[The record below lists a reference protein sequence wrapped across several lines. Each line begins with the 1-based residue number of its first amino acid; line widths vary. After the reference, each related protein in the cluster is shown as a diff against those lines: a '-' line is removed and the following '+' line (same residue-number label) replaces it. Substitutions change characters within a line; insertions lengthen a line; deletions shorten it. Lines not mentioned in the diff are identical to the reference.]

1 MCGIAGILGLD
12 GERARGAATRMQAAL
27 RHRGPDDQGLE
38 LIARESAGAPAVLVH
53 TRLSIIDLSPAGHQP
68 MRDAPPVSGGTPNW
82 LVFNGE
88 IYNFRALAREL
99 DQSGLSYNSRS
110 DTSVILASYR
120 QWGMRAVE
128 RFEGMFAFCL
138 LDTERGLAWFCRDRL
153 GIKPLYFH
161 RPAEGGFLFASE
173 VRALLA
179 SELVPRR
186 VRPTALESFL
196 AQGAVMSEDAIVE
209 GVSLMRPG
217 ESLVCDLDGREQRSA
232 RYWSV
237 AFGGESGSHTMPAD
251 GSRPVGNQGLEAAG
265 SPFRSEAVAELGFA
279 IQRSI
284 GNQLLA
290 DVPVGLFLSA
300 GIDSTAIATIASR
313 ISSQPLCTVSVGFD
327 VLAFDESAG
336 ARKTAEDLHTD
347 HREVALSGQRVL
359 ADFDGVLE
367 AVDQPTVDGFNMY
380 HVAGAARASGVTVAL
395 SGLGGDELFGGYAT
409 FTDLP
414 RALRVAQ
421 LAEHAPAGIRQL
433 VAGTLS
439 RAGSF
444 RALRP
449 RARALMKFA
458 ETLQR
463 PADLAELY
471 FLRRELFPPSER
483 RRLWPLPAGSDA
495 WSGIEQGVLAALAA
509 GQTGR
514 ALVDRI
520 AHLETS
526 SYMRHMLLRDADV
539 FSMAHGL
546 ELRVPLL
553 EHSVV
558 EQAARADRR
567 WRVPNPWPKPLL
579 VDAVGPQLPSRV
591 VRAKK
596 RGFTFP
602 WSTWLAGPL
611 RSRVEDS
618 LSSSGLS
625 AAGFEATAARALWRR
640 FLAGDST
647 VAGLQILGL
656 VVLESHLRR
665 HRLGA

>member
-12 GERARGAATRMQAAL
+12 GDRARDAATRMQAAL

-38 LIARESAGAPAVLVH
+38 LIARPSGGAPAVLVH

-68 MRDAPPVSGGTPNW
+68 MRDVPAAAGGSPNW

-99 DQSGLSYNSRS
+99 DQSGLTYNSRS

-120 QWGMRAVE
+120 KWGMRAVE

-138 LDTERGLAWFCRDRL
+138 LDTERGLSWFCRDRL

-161 RPAEGGFLFASE
+161 RPTEGGFLFASE

-179 SELVPRR
+179 SELVARR

-209 GVSLMRPG
+209 GVSLLRPG
-217 ESLVCDLDGREQRSA
+217 ESLVCDFEGRNLRTA

-237 AFGGESGSHTMPAD
+237 AFGREMGSHTAPAD
-251 GSRPVGNQGLEAAG
+251 GSSPPGDLSTQPAG
-265 SPFRSEAVAELGFA
+265 SPFRSEVVAELGLA

-313 ISSQPLCTVSVGFD
+313 ISSQRLRTLSVGFD

-336 ARKTAEDLHTD
+336 ARETAEALHTD
-347 HREVALSGQRVL
+347 HRAVALSGQRVL
-359 ADFDGVLE
+359 DDFDDVLE

-380 HVAGAARASGVTVAL
+380 HVAGAARASGLTVAL

-414 RALRVAQ
+414 RALRVAK
-421 LAEHAPAGIRQL
+421 LAEHAPGSIRQV
-433 VAGTLS
+433 VATTLG

-444 RALRP
+444 HALRS
-449 RARALMKFA
+449 RSRALMKFA
-458 ETLQR
+458 ATLQR
-463 PADLAELY
+463 PADLTALY

-483 RRLWPLPAGSDA
+483 RKLWPLPPGSDA
-495 WSGIEQGVLAALAA
+495 WSGIEQDVIAALSDD
-509 GQTGR
+509 QTDR
-514 ALVDRI
+514 SLVDRI
-520 AHLETS
+520 AQLETS

-553 EHSVV
+553 EHDVV
-558 EQAARADRR
+558 EQAARADCR

-611 RSRVEDS
+611 RARVEDS
-618 LSSSGLS
+618 LSGSGLS
-625 AAGFEATAARALWRR
+625 VAGFEPRAARALWRR
-640 FLAGDST
+640 FLAGDNT